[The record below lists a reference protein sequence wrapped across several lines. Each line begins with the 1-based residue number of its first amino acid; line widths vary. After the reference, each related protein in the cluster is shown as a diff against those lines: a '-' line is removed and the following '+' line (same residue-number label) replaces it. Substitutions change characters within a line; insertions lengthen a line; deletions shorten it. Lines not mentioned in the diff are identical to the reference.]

1 MDTFF
6 LLIDATPVSYLACS
20 LALVVSSATH
30 RITGQAF
37 GLICAP
43 LVALAAPAHI
53 PALILLCG
61 LPVMLYGFK
70 GDWAQIRWSEISYA
84 FAGRVGGAV
93 LAATAVASLADRSV
107 IAVAVAA
114 CVLLGVAASL
124 TRVQVAITPVSLTV
138 AGFLSGAMA
147 TLTSI
152 GAPPMGLLYQ
162 RQSFGHARATL
173 NAFFLFGALASVAVL
188 VLYGL
193 ISLANVLMTA
203 ALLPAMAAGVVLGDL
218 ALRRLRIASLRPF
231 ILTVSVGTALL
242 LLARA
247 AFG

>member
-6 LLIDATPVSYLACS
+6 QLIDATPGSYLACC
-20 LALVVSSATH
+20 LALVLSAATH
-30 RITGQAF
+30 RVTGQAF

-43 LVALAAPAHI
+43 LVALAAPAHV

-61 LPVMLYGFK
+61 LPVMVYGFR
-70 GDWAQIRWSEISYA
+70 GDWEAVRWGEISYA
-84 FAGRVGGAV
+84 FAGRLAGAV
-93 LAATAVASLADRSV
+93 VAATGIASLADKSLV
-107 IAVAVAA
+107 AVAVAI

-124 TRVQVAITPVSLTV
+124 TSLRLAISPASLTV

-162 RQSFGHARATL
+162 HQSFDHARATL
-173 NAFFLFGALASVAVL
+173 NAFFLFGALASIGVL
-188 VLYGL
+188 AAHGL
-193 ISLANVLMTA
+193 VTWANILMTA
-203 ALLPAMAAGVVLGDL
+203 ALLPAMGAGVAIGNL
-218 ALRRLRIASLRPF
+218 ALSRLRIGSLRPF
-231 ILTVSVGTALL
+231 ILGLSAATALL

-247 AFG
+247 AAG